1 MQVEIYGV
9 KYDKKIAKE
18 LLDDEKKELVRLE
31 KALHKAK
38 SVKSVKQASQLN
50 LKCFETKRTIDYLE
64 KALLGKG
71 MQNAKI

>member
-38 SVKSVKQASQLN
+38 SAKQASQLN
-50 LKCFETKRTIDYLE
+50 LKCFEIKRTIDYLE

-71 MQNAKI
+71 VQNAKI